1 MKLYFNKKGF
11 TLIEVLLAAVLF
23 VVVIS
28 LAYNIYFFSTNAFR
42 TADTQANIQRNMR
55 KASDFIS
62 KELRTAYEIE
72 LSSSPL
78 ADDYFD
84 KNFQLI
90 YIDDGVIM
98 KKYKDIDTGNVIEK
112 TILNNSLGDFTY
124 DLAFGKADGK
134 KNIVEFEITADD
146 TAYNIKSSMIAH
158 NMSLDQEIEG
168 DPGSY
173 IYYKSSLDAKE
184 DDDPDPERRRCFS
197 RLALDGTHGGGSAL
211 AILRNFRDQHM
222 MTSSIGKKLVSFY
235 YDVSPGIVK
244 IMSKAEF
251 LKVLVRIALIPF
263 IFISAITTIPGGY
276 NFIIIAITD
285 IILIYILGIQLQ
297 KRIFKAIIYD
307 LRVHRIT

>member
-11 TLIEVLLAAVLF
+11 TLIEVLLATVLF
-23 VVVIS
+23 VVVIG

-55 KASDFIS
+55 IASDFIS

-72 LSSSPL
+72 LSSTPL
-78 ADDYFD
+78 IDDYFD

-124 DLAFGKADGK
+124 DLAFGKAGGR
-134 KNIVEFEITADD
+134 KNVVEFEITADD

-158 NMSLDQEIEG
+158 NMSSDQEIEG
-168 DPGSY
+168 DSGSY
-173 IYYKSSLDAKE
+173 IYYKSSLDAEE

-197 RLALDGTHGGGSAL
+197 WLALDGTHGGGSAL
-211 AILRNFRDQHM
+211 AILRNFRDKHM
-222 MTSSIGKKLVSFY
+222 ITSSIGRKFVSFY
-235 YDVSPGIVK
+235 YGVSPGIVR

-263 IFISAITTIPGGY
+263 IFIAIITTIAGGY
-276 NFIIIAITD
+276 SFIIITIIN
-285 IILIYILGIQLQ
+285 IILIRFLLSILQ
-297 KRIFKAIIYD
+297 KRIIKSIAFK
-307 LRVHRIT
+307 